1 MRSRDP
7 AFRTLPS
14 RTVATLSWR
23 PSIRTSCSLRLRANV
38 DVRDATRSPSTRAS
52 AVISSSV
59 MPSLK
64 YSFSGSAL
72 RFTNGSTAID
82 FRGGAPGDAGVGRSA
97 GSGWLPGGGAASASA
112 SANCATVAKR
122 SAGARASARRTARST
137 ASGTGSRTVR
147 RRGAGS
153 GGFRGGVGGG
163 GEAREGRGGEGGGG
177 GRGEGGDRGGRGA
190 L

>member
-14 RTVATLSWR
+14 STVATLSWR

-38 DVRDATRSPSTRAS
+38 VVRDATRSPSTRAS

-59 MPSLK
+59 IPSLK

-82 FRGGAPGDAGVGRSA
+82 FLAGAPGGAAGGCPA
-97 GSGWLPGGGAASASA
+97 GSGWLPGGGAPPASASG
-112 SANCATVAKR
+112 NCAAGGKR
-122 SAGARASARRTARST
+122 AAGGRARAPRGARPA
-137 ASGTGSRTVR
+137 ASGPGSRPG
-147 RRGAGS
+147 RGAG
-153 GGFRGGVGGG
+153 GVGEGVGDGG
-163 GEAREGRGGEGGGG
+163 GDPSRLPGGQLPLGLQP
-177 GRGEGGDRGGRGA
+177 GA
-190 L
+190 QRLS